1 MSVNYWS
8 DLTMLECTQTHTLV
22 VCMWSVTWMTL
33 SAGAKKCNKCGCSS
47 SSRAIILRDID
58 GSAKKRVNCVFQLM
72 NAMYAVANL
81 NPWAPSIVNSVA
93 LQWIFGEAGKWSN
106 EKWYQFVITIRDDPA
121 VQDFFKCK

>member
-1 MSVNYWS
+1 M
-8 DLTMLECTQTHTLV
+8 QK
-22 VCMWSVTWMTL
+22 
-33 SAGAKKCNKCGCSS
+33 SATSAVAAAAA
-47 SSRAIILRDID
+47 RAIILRDID

-106 EKWYQFVITIRDDPA
+106 EK
-121 VQDFFKCK
+121 